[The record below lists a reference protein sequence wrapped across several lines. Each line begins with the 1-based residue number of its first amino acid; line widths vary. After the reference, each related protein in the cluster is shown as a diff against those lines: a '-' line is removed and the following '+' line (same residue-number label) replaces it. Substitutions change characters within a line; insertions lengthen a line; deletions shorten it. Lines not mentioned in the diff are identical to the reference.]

1 MPALDLNSSP
11 AKCEMVATPKD
22 ASDSLSGLAL
32 AAATS
37 AATSLIGL
45 SRWVTS
51 TIVMVPVWAIGSKSF
66 ALSYGTFS
74 FTAFCKVKVEFELEN
89 RVYPSGA
96 AMAASLAAIVVPP
109 PGRLSTITGLP
120 RRVSSSPA
128 MMRPTTSEAPP
139 AGKGTINCS
148 CFSGKL
154 PCAVAIDAQ
163 PTTQADAIAAVR
175 NIRIMSKQVSC
186 LPCSPAI
193 RAGAFGDSRPGSMEQ
208 GSLNRP
214 RDQPYLL
221 GRHRPLQH

>member
-11 AKCEMVATPKD
+11 AKCEMVATPKE

-37 AATSLIGL
+37 SATSLIGL

-51 TIVMVPVWAIGSKSF
+51 TIVMVPVWAIGSKSL

-96 AMAASLAAIVVPP
+96 AWATSLAAIVVPP

-139 AGKGTINCS
+139 AGNGTINCS
-148 CFSGKL
+148 GFSGKL
-154 PCAVAIDAQ
+154 PCAVAIEAQ
-163 PTTQADAIAAVR
+163 ATTQADVIAAVR
-175 NIRIMSKQVSC
+175 NIRIMSAVWNDERVNIDSQWIETALPLKALTVNSGGSSIRPN
-186 LPCSPAI
+186 LPCGAMKSAI
-193 RAGAFGDSRPGSMEQ
+193 A
-208 GSLNRP
+208 L
-214 RDQPYLL
+214 
-221 GRHRPLQH
+221 